1 MVAGGAINK
10 VQGGGRRYL
19 PLKIAMAG
27 VMPIIFA
34 QAIMFLPTGLAS
46 SDFLGDGAKGVMQEI
61 GNPNSIWYNIT
72 TAVLIVVMTY
82 FYTAMVVNPRQ
93 MAEDFKKQGAFI
105 PGVKPGNETAD
116 YIDGIMSKIMFPG
129 SLFLA
134 LIAILPVFARMADIG
149 ESFSYF
155 FGGTSLLIMVS
166 VVLDTLQQI
175 DGYLLMSHYDGLM
188 KTGKVRGESSL
199 SESSS
204 VGMI

>member
-1 MVAGGAINK
+1 
-10 VQGGGRRYL
+10 
-19 PLKIAMAG
+19 
-27 VMPIIFA
+27 MPIIFA
-34 QAIMFLPTGLAS
+34 QAIMFLPTGLAG
-46 SDFLGDGAKGVMQEI
+46 SDFLGDGFKGVMNEI
-61 GNPNSIWYNIT
+61 GDPNSVWYNIT
-72 TAVLIVVMTY
+72 TAILIVVMTY

-105 PGVKPGNETAD
+105 PGIKPGNDTAS

-129 SLFLA
+129 ALFLA
-134 LIAILPVFARMADIG
+134 LIAIFPVFDRMANVNSG
-149 ESFSYF
+149 FYYF

-166 VVLDTLQQI
+166 VVLDTLQQV